1 MVGPASRCADGAAWR
16 SGPRAG
22 RAARPASAARDRER
36 RGRRP
41 LRARAG
47 EAGQAPPTAEPSATR
62 HFPVPET
69 TARSFQ
75 GAPLVTIN
83 DFPLYRRL
91 LDETRPYRLHIVGV
105 FVLSLLAS
113 PLALLTPVPLKV
125 AVDSVLDS
133 HPVPHALDALLPP
146 AATSSHTAI
155 L

>member
-1 MVGPASRCADGAAWR
+1 MPSWPPPCSARWPGCSPCERCTRPRASR
-16 SGPRAG
+16 P
-22 RAARPASAARDRER
+22 
-36 RGRRP
+36 
-41 LRARAG
+41 
-47 EAGQAPPTAEPSATR
+47 PSAPR

-133 HPVPHALDALLPP
+133 HPVPHALDAL
-146 AATSSHTAI
+146 
-155 L
+155 